1 MRPPIAVKRK
11 PPLGQM
17 HRHRHIAAPGTL
29 LKDDNR
35 SLPGHMY
42 VVLSDGRT
50 ETSLG
55 MAPASGLPGGRAK
68 ISGQDMAEYAA
79 SFYERTIEI
88 TAEQYAAMRSFGRR
102 ALDGEEAR
110 FRSYGLLHNSCVDFA
125 WAVLHAGGLHP
136 RFRLGAHGTGWI
148 ADPTGRPSLDFD
160 GALKPV
166 DNVEAIRSIPAP
178 FPHSRLNREVQR
190 EIPRTANPF
199 HWLLSDAVPAHYRP
213 LCRDCVQGVQRLD
226 AERGR
231 ISDAASAR
239 LAASVAV
246 LAAQHGLRQVDAVL
260 LSAATADARA
270 GERVFAVQGDPQHP
284 GHLRAWMRTD
294 EAVAVPV
301 DTSVARLQAM
311 RHAAPAP
318 VPDRTPEITPTFA
331 APRMALTPG

>member
-1 MRPPIAVKRK
+1 MDRYTVTI
-11 PPLGQM
+11 
-17 HRHRHIAAPGTL
+17 HIAAPGTL
-29 LKDDNR
+29 LKDGKR
-35 SLPGHMY
+35 PLPGHMY

-148 ADPTGRPSLDFD
+148 PDPTGRPSLDFD
-160 GALKPV
+160 GTLKPV
-166 DNVEAIRSIPAP
+166 DNIEAIRSIPAP
-178 FPHSRLNREVQR
+178 FPHSPLNRELQR
-190 EIPRTANPF
+190 EPPRTANPF
-199 HWLLSDAVPAHYRP
+199 HWLLSDAVPARYRP
-213 LCRDCVQGVQRLD
+213 LCHDCVEGVRRLD
-226 AERGR
+226 AGLGR
-231 ISDAASAR
+231 APDAASAR
-239 LAASVAV
+239 LAGSVAV
-246 LAAQHGLRQVDAVL
+246 LAAQHGLQRVDAVL
-260 LSAATADARA
+260 LSTDTAQARA
-270 GERVFAVQGDPQHP
+270 GERVFAVWGDPQHP
-284 GHLRAWMRTD
+284 GHLRAGMRTA
-294 EAVAVPV
+294 EAVSVPV
-301 DTSVARLQAM
+301 ETSVARLQAM
-311 RHAAPAP
+311 LREPLATEAERRLDIAAA
-318 VPDRTPEITPTFA
+318 VA